1 MTSAIAE
8 VIFLEVFMEKEKIL
22 EIVNEINKIARLNY
36 MYNKIEEIGDNYDE
50 FVENFYFIEWLRM
63 VTDLGASLD
72 EVINTSV
79 LFDELLEELEMDILN
94 AEDKLYNKCTLLL
107 MYNKKDLG
115 KIIRNIENYSNN
127 NIINVILNFAKNN
140 YDEIEAEFFVLEL
153 RKLLQGG
160 QGDDRTR
167 L

>member
-1 MTSAIAE
+1 
-8 VIFLEVFMEKEKIL
+8 MEKEKIL
-22 EIVNEINKIARLNY
+22 EIVNEINKIARLNC

-50 FVENFYFIEWLRM
+50 FVEDFYFIEWLRM
-63 VTDLGASLD
+63 ATDLGASLD

-79 LFDELLEELEMDILN
+79 LFDELLEELEMPILN

-115 KIIRNIENYSNN
+115 KIIRNIGDYCDND
-127 NIINVILNFAKNN
+127 IINVILNFAKNN
-140 YDEIEAEFFVLEL
+140 FNEIEAEFFVLEL

-167 L
+167 V

>member
-22 EIVNEINKIARLNY
+22 EIVNEINKIARLNC

-50 FVENFYFIEWLRM
+50 FVEDFYFIEWLRM
-63 VTDLGASLD
+63 ATDLGASLD

-79 LFDELLEELEMDILN
+79 LFDELLEELEMAILN
-94 AEDKLYNKCTLLL
+94 AEDKLYNKCTSLLL
-107 MYNKKDLG
+107 YNKKDLG
-115 KIIRNIENYSNN
+115 KIIRNIEDYSDND
-127 NIINVILNFAKNN
+127 IINVILNFAKNN
-140 YDEIEAEFFVLEL
+140 FNEIEAEFFVLEL

-167 L
+167 V

>member
-22 EIVNEINKIARLNY
+22 EIVNEINKIARLNC

-50 FVENFYFIEWLRM
+50 FVEDFYFIEWLRM
-63 VTDLGASLD
+63 ATDLGASLD

-79 LFDELLEELEMDILN
+79 LFDELLEELEMAILN
-94 AEDKLYNKCTLLL
+94 AEDKLYNKCTSLLL
-107 MYNKKDLG
+107 YNRKDLG
-115 KIIRNIENYSNN
+115 KIIRNIEDYSDND
-127 NIINVILNFAKNN
+127 IINVILNFAKNN
-140 YDEIEAEFFVLEL
+140 YNEIEAEFFVLEL

-167 L
+167 V

>member
-1 MTSAIAE
+1 
-8 VIFLEVFMEKEKIL
+8 MEKEKIL

-63 VTDLGASLD
+63 ATDLGASLD

-115 KIIRNIENYSNN
+115 KIIRNIEDYSDN

-167 L
+167 V

>member
-1 MTSAIAE
+1 
-8 VIFLEVFMEKEKIL
+8 MEKEKIL
-22 EIVNEINKIARLNY
+22 EIVNEINKIARLNC

-50 FVENFYFIEWLRM
+50 FVEDFYFIEWLRM
-63 VTDLGASLD
+63 ATDLGASLD

-79 LFDELLEELEMDILN
+79 LFDELLEELEMAILN
-94 AEDKLYNKCTLLL
+94 EEDKLYNKCTLLL

-115 KIIRNIENYSNN
+115 KIIRNIEDYSDND
-127 NIINVILNFAKNN
+127 IINVILNFAKNN
-140 YDEIEAEFFVLEL
+140 YNEIEAEFFVLEL

-167 L
+167 V